1 MLLRGG
7 VKARGRVTKHVRDND
22 GNLMGHST
30 PKPILDSRHYVVEFE
45 EGTETELTANTITQS
60 IYAQYDPDGNQYLML
75 DSVIDFCRRTTA
87 LCYSDQNF
95 VKNGH
100 TYRRRSAAVWQL
112 F

>member
-7 VKARGRVTKHVRDND
+7 KARGRVTKHVRDND

-30 PKPILDSRHYVVEFE
+30 PKPILDSRNYIVEFE
-45 EGTETELTANTITQS
+45 EGTETELTANAITQS

-87 LCYSDQNF
+87 LCYSYQNF
-95 VKNGH
+95 VKNVR
-100 TYRRRSAAVWQL
+100 TYRRRYTSGWQL
-112 F
+112 C